1 MSNGV
6 KLSVVIPAY
15 NEENRI
21 ESTLRNVDAYLEK
34 QGYTYEILVVDNGS
48 KDRTIEVV
56 DRLSKTNVEN
66 CRALEQ
72 PPVVVGNNKGNAVRK
87 GIMES
92 MGQYVVFMDADNA
105 TPISEI
111 EKFFPYLDSGIE
123 MVIGSRY
130 LDPATVKIKQP
141 LYKIILSRLSN
152 ILIQVVLGTHIKD
165 TQTGF
170 KAFNGKAAKEI
181 FKHLSIYGWGFDMEL
196 IAIAY
201 KLSYRIKEVPI
212 SWEEHGGSHVPLKA
226 YIQSLIELFKI
237 KWNSITGKYSAK

>member
-1 MSNGV
+1 MI
-6 KLSVVIPAY
+6 KLSVIIPAY
-15 NEENRI
+15 NEEKRI
-21 ESTLRNVDAYLEK
+21 TATLRDVDGYLEK

-48 KDRTIEVV
+48 RDKTVQVV
-56 DRLSKTNVEN
+56 EQLSRATVQN

-72 PPVVVGNNKGNAVRK
+72 EPVVVGNNKGNAVKK
-87 GIMES
+87 GIMEAR
-92 MGQYVVFMDADNA
+92 GQYMVFMDADNA

-111 EKFFPYLDSGIE
+111 EKFFPYLEQGIE

-130 LDPATVKIKQP
+130 LNPETVKIRQP
-141 LYKIILSRLSN
+141 LYKVVLSRMSN
-152 ILIQVVLGTHIKD
+152 LLIQIVLGVHIKD

-170 KAFNGKAAKEI
+170 KAFNGRAAKEI

-201 KLSYRIKEVPI
+201 KLSYRVKEVPI

-226 YIQSLIELFKI
+226 YLQSLRDLFKI
-237 KWNSITGKYSAK
+237 KWNSLTGKYSPK